1 MSNRVT
7 TAEVKLIY
15 DTTQTDLDVFI
26 GVANALITKLLS
38 DAGHSATILKE
49 IERYLSAH
57 FSCVM
62 DPRAQSEGV
71 AGISQGYEGQT
82 GMGLD
87 RTRYGQNAKL
97 IDTSGIL
104 ASYDA
109 QSKSNQVEATIR
121 ML

>member
-1 MSNRVT
+1 MANRVT
-7 TAEVKLIY
+7 TAEVKEIY

-26 GVANALITKLLS
+26 TLANALITKLLS
-38 DAGHSATILKE
+38 SAGHSATILKE

-62 DPRAQSEGV
+62 EPLAQSEGV

-104 ASYDA
+104 VAYDA
-109 QSKSNQVEATIR
+109 QSKSTSSGAEMK